1 MSVDTNDILKLVD
14 LMLAASHRFSALSSI
29 YRTMREE
36 GRTKL
41 TLAEWDAILEAD
53 DSADAKLAA
62 SIARAETEGR

>member
-14 LMLAASHRFSALSSI
+14 LMLAASNRFAALGSI
-29 YRTMREE
+29 YRAMRAE

-41 TLAEWDAILEAD
+41 TAAEWDAVLAAD

-62 SIARAETEGR
+62 DIARAKAEGR